1 MRLKILCLFA
11 FFSAFSFFSCSDS
24 EADVVSV
31 SSTLVLDFND
41 NDSNPQVRLAVFF
54 QLANEAQR
62 SEHFVVTHEES
73 GYSWTVSNPGIFSG
87 LNKSYAYSANLSVS
101 EGEDFPS
108 GSYSVVYYDAAG
120 NEDEAKFSV
129 NYDKRILKSK
139 VDTFSEFLSNSNQ
152 NIAVYDEDDELLFM
166 GKAKSAWKSNAAI
179 LKDYKLAEIKRIC
192 YVTPGNTIVCM
203 MPAEKLKENPAASES
218 K

>member
-1 MRLKILCLFA
+1 MFA
-11 FFSAFSFFSCSDS
+11 FFAAFSFFSCSDS

-87 LNKSYAYSANLSVS
+87 LNKNYAYSTNLSVP
-101 EGEDFPS
+101 EGEDFPT
-108 GSYSVVYYDAAG
+108 GAYSVIYYDAAG
-120 NEDEAKFSV
+120 NEDEARFSV
-129 NYDKRILKSK
+129 NYDKEILKST
-139 VDTFSEFLSNSNQ
+139 VDTFRDFLSNSNQ
-152 NIAVYDEDDELLFM
+152 NVAVYDEDGELLFM
-166 GKAKSAWKSNAAI
+166 GKAKSSWKTNAAI
-179 LKDYKLAEIKRIC
+179 LKDYRLAEIKRVC
-192 YVTPGNTIVCM
+192 YVTPGNAIVCM
-203 MPAEKLKENPAASES
+203 MPSENLRESPDTGEKK
-218 K
+218 